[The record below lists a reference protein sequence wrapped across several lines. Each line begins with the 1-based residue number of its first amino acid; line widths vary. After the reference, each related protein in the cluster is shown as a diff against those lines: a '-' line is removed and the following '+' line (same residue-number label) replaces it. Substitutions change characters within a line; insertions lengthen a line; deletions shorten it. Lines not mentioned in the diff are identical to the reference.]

1 MYLFIVN
8 ILINMYN
15 VTCYVLLAQTWD
27 TEGKTVFLQQVR
39 VDSHYTDKHT
49 HAVSYRENQAVD

>member
-1 MYLFIVN
+1 
-8 ILINMYN
+8 MYN
-15 VTCYVLLAQTWD
+15 VTCYVLLAQTRD